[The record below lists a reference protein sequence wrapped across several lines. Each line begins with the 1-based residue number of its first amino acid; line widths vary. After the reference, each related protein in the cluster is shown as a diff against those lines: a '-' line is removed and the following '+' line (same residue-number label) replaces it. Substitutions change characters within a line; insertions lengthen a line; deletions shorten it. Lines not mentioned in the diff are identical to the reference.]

1 MDPRL
6 HELIE
11 SGPADDEVGVII
23 RMARGME
30 PPAMVRVV
38 AVFDDVFTAR
48 VQRGDIVTVRE
59 SPGVIS
65 VKASTAVYQPVG
77 PGKGVETAP
86 EDDGGEIDDH
96 DDSSGSFPM
105 ERAALPS
112 IPEDGTRRRR
122 RRLRLGLRLHA
133 SQLPNADGTTR
144 LLCLWDQRGSAIRS
158 RPRRTTTGVC

>member
-1 MDPRL
+1 MEPRL

-30 PPAMVRVV
+30 PPPMARVV
-38 AVFDDVFTAR
+38 SVFDDVCTAR

-77 PGKGVETAP
+77 PAKGVETAP
-86 EDDGGEIDDH
+86 EDDGGEIEDN

-112 IPEDGTRRRR
+112 IPEDGT
-122 RRLRLGLRLHA
+122 GVVVGVCDWGFDFTH
-133 SQLPNADGTTR
+133 PNLQKADGTTR
-144 LLCLWDQRGSAIRS
+144 LLCLWDQRGFGDPLA
-158 RPRRTTTGVC
+158 PAPLTTDVC